1 MATVSTVPA
10 RSNEGPSRRPR
21 RPRQRGDSVRRVI
34 RGIGKTLI
42 AVGVLLFLFVGY
54 QLWGTNL
61 AESRDQRT
69 LEKQFSRLSSP
80 APPAADAPAE
90 PAAPPPPVLGDA
102 AAVIEIPKISVQ
114 KYVVEGVSTED
125 LKKGPGHYPDTP
137 MPGRPGN
144 SAIAGHRTT
153 YGAPFSEL
161 DKLNPG
167 DPIFVTTPEG
177 RFRYDVDRTDIVH
190 PSQSEVLDDTPDNR
204 LTLTTCH
211 PRFSAAQRLIVV
223 AKLASPLVEPP
234 PPPPPAA
241 DDGPE
246 PEPAPPVER
255 VGLDA
260 GLSGSGSANGPAI
273 AWGILAALIWGLTW
287 WVSRWWRR
295 WPTYIV
301 GAALFLVALY
311 GFFENV
317 SRLLPANV

>member
-1 MATVSTVPA
+1 M
-10 RSNEGPSRRPR
+10 
-21 RPRQRGDSVRRVI
+21 I
-34 RGIGKTLI
+34 RGVGKTLI
-42 AVGVLLFLFVGY
+42 SIGVLLFLFVGY

-61 AESRDQRT
+61 AEARDQRT
-69 LEKQFSRLSSP
+69 LEKQYSRFASP
-80 APPAADAPAE
+80 APPAADAPA
-90 PAAPPPPVLGDA
+90 APPTSAPPPVLGDA
-102 AAVIEIPKISVQ
+102 AALIEIPKISVQ

-153 YGAPFSEL
+153 YGAPFGEL

-167 DPIFVTTPEG
+167 DQIFVSTPEG
-177 RFRYDVDRTDIVH
+177 KFRYDVDRSDIVD

-223 AKLASPLVEPP
+223 AKLVSPVLEPP
-234 PPPPPAA
+234 PPAPA
-241 DDGPE
+241 E
-246 PEPAPPVER
+246 PRPAPAPPAEKAD
-255 VGLDA
+255 LDA
-260 GLSGSGSANGPAI
+260 GLSGAGTANGPAI
-273 AWGILAALIWGLTW
+273 AWGLLAAVTWAVTW
-287 WVSRWWRR
+287 WVGHWWRR

-301 GAALFLVALY
+301 GTGLFLVALY
-311 GFFENV
+311 VFFENV

>member
-1 MATVSTVPA
+1 M
-10 RSNEGPSRRPR
+10 
-21 RPRQRGDSVRRVI
+21 RRVI

-42 AVGVLLFLFVGY
+42 SVGVLLFLFVGY

-61 AESRDQRT
+61 AEARDQRS
-69 LEKQFSRLSSP
+69 LEKQFSRFASP
-80 APPAADAPAE
+80 APPATDA
-90 PAAPPPPVLGDA
+90 PAAPPTTVAPPVLGDA
-102 AAVIEIPKISVQ
+102 AALIEIPKISVQ

-137 MPGRPGN
+137 MPGRAGN

-177 RFRYDVDRTDIVH
+177 KFHYEVNRSDIVD

-223 AKLASPLVEPP
+223 AKLISPVFDA
-234 PPPPPAA
+234 PPPAA
-241 DDGPE
+241 TD
-246 PEPAPPVER
+246 PAPTDPGARAPDPAPRTEQ

-260 GLSGSGSANGPAI
+260 GLSGSGTANGPAL
-273 AWGILAALIWGLTW
+273 AWGLLAAIVWGLTW
-287 WVSRWWRR
+287 WVSHWWRR
-295 WPTYIV
+295 WPTYLF

-311 GFFENV
+311 NFFENV